1 MSPQWTANGQE
12 PTRTRYV
19 IMALLFL
26 SVAIN
31 YLDRSNLSVAAP
43 QLGKDLGIDTIKMG
57 VVFSAF
63 GWSYSFCQV
72 PGGWLADRV
81 NPRAT
86 YAILI
91 ALWSV
96 ATAALGFAWSITLL
110 IALRVLVGALES
122 PSFPINNRIV
132 TTWFPE
138 RERATA
144 IGVYTAGEFVGLA
157 FLTPALMYLQLHSGW
172 RIIFFCLGGLGILW
186 SLVWYLIYRGPMSF
200 PRTNSAEIDLIREGG
215 GLVDLESTTAS
226 AKPAFAIADLGKVLN
241 RSKLW
246 GLYIGQYALT
256 STVWFFLTW
265 FPTYLVK
272 YRGVSFNTAGFLS
285 SLPFLAAF
293 CGVLCSGL
301 VSDLLLRKG
310 VSIGVARKAPIVTGL
325 LLSTTIIGANFVQA
339 PRWIIVFMATAFF
352 GNGMASISWSLV
364 SAIAPKHLIGLTSG
378 VFNLFGN
385 LSGITVPIIIG
396 FLVRRGDF
404 SPALTYVSAMALIG
418 VFCYIFVVGAIE
430 RLPDGASAK

>member
-1 MSPQWTANGQE
+1 MSPQQVTDSAQE
-12 PTRTRYV
+12 PTRTRFV

-26 SVAIN
+26 TVVIN

-63 GWSYSFCQV
+63 GWSYAFCQV
-72 PGGWLADRV
+72 PGGWLADRA
-81 NPRAT
+81 NPRT
-86 YAILI
+86 MYAILI

-96 ATAALGFAWSITLL
+96 ATATIGFAGSITVL
-110 IALRVLVGALES
+110 IALRVLVGVLES
-122 PSFPINNRIV
+122 PSFPINNRVV

-144 IGVYTAGEFVGLA
+144 IGCYTAGEFVGLA
-157 FLTPALMYLQLHSGW
+157 FLTPALMYLQFHSSW
-172 RIIFFCLGGLGILW
+172 RMIFFALGGLGMLW
-186 SLVWYLIYRGPMSF
+186 ALVWYLIYRGPMSF
-200 PRTNSAEIDLIREGG
+200 RGANSAEIDLIREGG
-215 GLVDLESTTAS
+215 GLVDLERTTAGP
-226 AKPAFAIADLGKVLN
+226 KPAFNIADLGKVLN

-265 FPTYLVK
+265 FPTYLLQ
-272 YRGVSFNTAGFLS
+272 YRGVSLHKAGFLS

-339 PRWIIVFMATAFF
+339 PGWIIVFMATAFF
-352 GNGMASISWSLV
+352 GNGMAAISWSLV
-364 SAIAPKHLIGLTSG
+364 SAIAPKHLIGLTGG

-396 FLVRRGDF
+396 FLVRGGDF

-418 VFCYIFVVGAIE
+418 VLCYIFVVGSIE
-430 RLPDGASAK
+430 RLPDESA